1 MSGEYYRPAKRQCP
15 LSLAGPVV
23 NNCALGKPTGIWN
36 RRAMKIPARIE
47 ATQFPGGKRIAVTT
61 SFDDGVVH
69 DRRVV
74 KAFNEWGLKGTFNLN
89 SGPLG
94 RPSHI
99 AAAEVAELYR
109 GHEVAVHT
117 VSHPSLTMLDAPQI
131 VREVLE
137 DRRALEDL
145 VGYPV
150 RGMAYPNG
158 AYDDRVIAVLR
169 QLGIV
174 YARTVENN
182 WNCFPPREPL
192 AWQTT
197 AHQFHTTP
205 KPVPDRFAEF
215 HANPRSAGL
224 FFIWGHTYEFE
235 NRWADLE
242 KIFKPLAGKPDV
254 WYCTN
259 IELFDYEAARQRL
272 VIAANRAS
280 AFNPSALPV
289 TINVAGQ
296 LRDVPP
302 GQTISLAK
310 QNT

>member
-1 MSGEYYRPAKRQCP
+1 
-15 LSLAGPVV
+15 
-23 NNCALGKPTGIWN
+23 
-36 RRAMKIPARIE
+36 MKIPARVE

-61 SFDDGVVH
+61 SFDDGVIH

-74 KAFNEWGLKGTFNLN
+74 RAFNEWGLKGTFNLN
-89 SGPLG
+89 SGSLLRTGKPAPDTARHLDA
-94 RPSHI
+94 S
-99 AAAEVAELYR
+99 EVAELFQ

-117 VSHPSLTMLDAPQI
+117 VSHPWLERLDPTQI
-131 VREVLE
+131 VREVFD

-150 RGMAYPNG
+150 RGMAYPFGTYN
-158 AYDDRVIAVLR
+158 DRVITVLR

-174 YARTVENN
+174 YARTVENH

-197 AHQFHTTP
+197 AHQFNSNP
-205 KPVPDRFAEF
+205 APVPQRFAELY
-215 HANPRSAGL
+215 ANPHSSGL
-224 FFIWGHTYEFE
+224 FFIWGHTYEFA
-235 NRWADLE
+235 NRWEDLE

-272 VIAANRAS
+272 VVAANRAS
-280 AFNPSALPV
+280 VFNPSALAV
-289 TINVAGQ
+289 TLNVDGK
-296 LRDVPP
+296 LRDVLP
-302 GQTISLAK
+302 GQTISLVE
-310 QNT
+310 QGG

>member
-1 MSGEYYRPAKRQCP
+1 
-15 LSLAGPVV
+15 
-23 NNCALGKPTGIWN
+23 
-36 RRAMKIPARIE
+36 MKIPHRVE
-47 ATQFPGGKRIAVTT
+47 VTQFPGGKRIAVTT
-61 SFDDGVVH
+61 SFDDCVVH

-74 KAFNEWGLKGTFNLN
+74 RAFNEWRLKGTFNLN
-89 SGPLG
+89 SGFIG
-94 RPSHI
+94 RPGHI
-99 AAAEVAELYR
+99 EAAEVAELYR

-117 VSHPSLTMLDAPQI
+117 ISHPSLPALNDVQI
-131 VREVLE
+131 VDEVLG

-150 RGMAYPNG
+150 RGLAYPFGTYN
-158 AYDDRVIAVLR
+158 DRVIAVLR

-174 YARTVENN
+174 YARTVENSAC
-182 WNCFPPREPL
+182 CFPAREPL

-205 KPVPDRFAEF
+205 APVPQRFAEL
-215 HANPRSAGL
+215 HANPHATGL

-235 NRWADLE
+235 NRWEDLE

-259 IELFDYEAARQRL
+259 IELFDYEAARQCL

-289 TINVAGQ
+289 TISVAGK
-296 LRDVPP
+296 LLDVPAGKTILLGEQG
-302 GQTISLAK
+302 GQARLA
-310 QNT
+310 

>member
-1 MSGEYYRPAKRQCP
+1 
-15 LSLAGPVV
+15 
-23 NNCALGKPTGIWN
+23 
-36 RRAMKIPARIE
+36 MKIPARVE

-61 SFDDGVVH
+61 SFDDGVIH

-74 KAFNEWGLKGTFNLN
+74 RAFNEWGLKGTFNLN
-89 SGPLG
+89 SGSLLRTGKPAPDTVRHLDA
-94 RPSHI
+94 S
-99 AAAEVAELYR
+99 EVAELFR

-117 VSHPSLTMLDAPQI
+117 VSHPWLERLDPTQI
-131 VREVLE
+131 VREVFD

-150 RGMAYPNG
+150 RGMAYPFGTYN
-158 AYDDRVIAVLR
+158 DRVIAVLR

-174 YARTVENN
+174 YARTTENA

-192 AWQTT
+192 AWAST
-197 AHQFHTTP
+197 AHQFNSNP
-205 KPVPDRFAEF
+205 APVPQRFAEL
-215 HANPRSAGL
+215 HANPHSSGL
-224 FFIWGHTYEFE
+224 FFIWGHTYEFA
-235 NRWADLE
+235 NRWEDLE

-280 AFNPSALPV
+280 VFNPSALPV
-289 TINVAGQ
+289 TITVDGK
-296 LRDVPP
+296 LRDVLP
-302 GQTISLAK
+302 GQTISLVE
-310 QNT
+310 QGG

>member
-1 MSGEYYRPAKRQCP
+1 
-15 LSLAGPVV
+15 
-23 NNCALGKPTGIWN
+23 
-36 RRAMKIPARIE
+36 MKIPARVE

-69 DRRVV
+69 DRRVIQS
-74 KAFNEWGLKGTFNLN
+74 FNEWGLKGTFNLN
-89 SGPLG
+89 SGLLG
-94 RPSHI
+94 RKGHLE
-99 AAAEVAELYR
+99 AAEVAALYQ

-117 VSHPSLTMLDAPQI
+117 VSHPWLEKLDSTQI
-131 VREVLE
+131 VHEVYD

-150 RGMAYPNG
+150 RGMAYPFGTYN
-158 AYDDRVIAVLR
+158 DRVIAVLR

-174 YARTVENN
+174 YARTVENH

-197 AHQFHTTP
+197 AHQFHATP
-205 KPVPDRFAEF
+205 TPVPQRFAEL
-215 HANPRSAGL
+215 HANPRSSGL

-235 NRWADLE
+235 NRWDDLE
-242 KIFKPLAGKPDV
+242 KVFKPLAGKPDV

-280 AFNPSALPV
+280 VFNPSGLPV
-289 TINVAGQ
+289 TINSDGK
-296 LRDVPP
+296 LRDVLP
-302 GQTISLAK
+302 GQTISLVEQAG
-310 QNT
+310 

>member
-1 MSGEYYRPAKRQCP
+1 
-15 LSLAGPVV
+15 
-23 NNCALGKPTGIWN
+23 
-36 RRAMKIPARIE
+36 MKIPPRVE

-74 KAFNEWGLKGTFNLN
+74 HAFNEWGLRGTFNLN
-89 SGPLG
+89 SGSLLRTGKPAPDTARHLDA
-94 RPSHI
+94 S
-99 AAAEVAELYR
+99 EVAELFQ

-117 VSHPSLTMLDAPQI
+117 VSHPWLEKLDTTQI
-131 VREVLE
+131 VHEVFD

-150 RGMAYPNG
+150 RGMAYPFGTYN
-158 AYDDRVIAVLR
+158 DRVIAVLR

-174 YARTVENN
+174 YARTVENH

-197 AHQFHTTP
+197 AHQFHATP
-205 KPVPDRFAEF
+205 TPVPQRFTEL
-215 HANPRSAGL
+215 HANPGSSGV

-235 NRWADLE
+235 NRWEDLE
-242 KIFKPLAGKPDV
+242 RIFKPLAGKPDV

-272 VIAANRAS
+272 VVAVNRTS
-280 AFNPSALPV
+280 VFNPSALPV
-289 TINVAGQ
+289 TIKVDGK
-296 LRDVPP
+296 LRDVLP
-302 GQTISLAK
+302 GQTISLIE
-310 QNT
+310 QGG

>member
-1 MSGEYYRPAKRQCP
+1 
-15 LSLAGPVV
+15 
-23 NNCALGKPTGIWN
+23 
-36 RRAMKIPARIE
+36 MKIPARVE

-61 SFDDGVVH
+61 SFDDGVIH

-74 KAFNEWGLKGTFNLN
+74 RAFNEWGLKGTFNLN
-89 SGPLG
+89 SGLLLRTGQPAPDTSRHLDA
-94 RPSHI
+94 S
-99 AAAEVAELYR
+99 EVAELFR

-117 VSHPSLTMLDAPQI
+117 VSHPWLERLDATQI
-131 VREVLE
+131 VHEVYD

-150 RGMAYPNG
+150 RGMAYPFGTYN
-158 AYDDRVIAVLR
+158 DRVIAVLR

-174 YARTVENN
+174 YARTVETN

-192 AWQTT
+192 AWAAT
-197 AHQFHTTP
+197 AHQFHATP
-205 KPVPDRFAEF
+205 APVPQRFAEF
-215 HANPRSAGL
+215 HANPRSTGV

-235 NRWADLE
+235 NRWDDLE

-259 IELFDYEAARQRL
+259 IELFDYEAARQCL

-280 AFNPSALPV
+280 VFNPSALPV
-289 TINVAGQ
+289 TIKADGR
-296 LRDVPP
+296 LLDVPA
-302 GQTISLAK
+302 GKTLALDIPAALR
-310 QNT
+310 

>member
-1 MSGEYYRPAKRQCP
+1 M
-15 LSLAGPVV
+15 
-23 NNCALGKPTGIWN
+23 N
-36 RRAMKIPARIE
+36 IPARIE
-47 ATQFPGGKRIAVTT
+47 ATQFPGGKRLAVTT

-69 DRRVV
+69 DRRVIA
-74 KAFNEWGLKGTFNLN
+74 AFNEWGLKGTFNLN
-89 SGPLG
+89 SGFFG
-94 RPSHI
+94 RPGHVE
-99 AAAEVAELYR
+99 AAEVAGLYR

-117 VSHPSLTMLDAPQI
+117 VSHPYLEKLDASQI
-131 VREVLE
+131 VHEVFD
-137 DRRALEDL
+137 DRQALEDL

-150 RGMAYPNG
+150 RGMAYPFGTYN
-158 AYDDRVIAVLR
+158 DRVIAVLR

-182 WNCFPPREPL
+182 WNCFPAREPL

-197 AHQFHTTP
+197 GHQFDTKP
-205 KPVPDRFAEF
+205 KAVPDRFVEL
-215 HANPRSAGL
+215 HANPRSTGL

-235 NRWADLE
+235 NRWDDLE

-280 AFNPSALPV
+280 VFNPSALPV
-289 TINVAGQ
+289 TINAAGK
-296 LRDVPP
+296 LLDVPA
-302 GQTISLAK
+302 GKTLALD
-310 QNT
+310 NAAALR

>member
-1 MSGEYYRPAKRQCP
+1 
-15 LSLAGPVV
+15 
-23 NNCALGKPTGIWN
+23 
-36 RRAMKIPARIE
+36 MKIPTRIE

-69 DRRVV
+69 DRRVI

-89 SGPLG
+89 SGG
-94 RPSHI
+94 FGQTGHVE
-99 AAAEVAELYR
+99 AAEVAELYR

-117 VSHPSLTMLDAPQI
+117 VSHPFLERLDASQI
-131 VREVLE
+131 VHEVFD
-137 DRRALEDL
+137 DRQALEDL

-150 RGMAYPNG
+150 RGMAYPYGTYN
-158 AYDDRVIAVLR
+158 DHVIAVLR

-174 YARTVENN
+174 YARTTENN

-197 AHQFHTTP
+197 GHHFDAKP
-205 KPVPDRFAEF
+205 KPVPERFAEF
-215 HANPRSAGL
+215 YANPRSAGL

-235 NRWADLE
+235 NRWDDLE

-280 AFNPSALPV
+280 VFNPSALPV
-289 TINVAGQ
+289 TINVAGK
-296 LRDVPP
+296 LLDVPA
-302 GQTISLAK
+302 GKTLALDIPSALR
-310 QNT
+310 